1 MIKNKTF
8 ISTSDSEN
16 SSFFWAI
23 PQLTQFPAHIQII
36 QIVIA
41 VYSSITLLEEWEWR
55 IRVRRMEINKG
66 AAVGESTKGETT
78 LVVVGGRMKRKD

>member
-8 ISTSDSEN
+8 ISISDSEN

-41 VYSSITLLEEWEWR
+41 VYSSMYNSAG
-55 IRVRRMEINKG
+55 RMEMADK
-66 AAVGESTKGETT
+66 SETN
-78 LVVVGGRMKRKD
+78 GNEQR